1 VTGGVPAG
9 ALAEVARLFF
19 KLGVVGFG
27 GPAAHI
33 AMMREEVVRRRR
45 WVSDERFLDLL
56 GMTNLIPGPNST
68 EMAIHLGYVRAGWPG
83 LLVGGSCFI
92 VPAVVIVLTL
102 AWLYVRYGA
111 TPAATWALYG
121 VIPVIIAVVAQAIW
135 ALGRTAVKGPLPAM
149 LGILVLAL
157 SLAGLN
163 ELALLFGAGA
173 ALMLVRLA
181 RRPAAAAGMVAAALG
196 LPGIALAQ
204 GSVAAAGVT
213 LGTLF
218 VTFLKIGATL
228 YGSGYVLL
236 AFLRNDFV
244 HRLGW
249 LSDRQLLDAIA
260 VGQVTPGPVFTTATF
275 VGYVLAGW
283 TGAVLATVAIFL
295 PSFVFVA
302 LSHPLLPRIRGS
314 RGAGAF
320 LDGVNVAALGLMA
333 AVTWQLGR
341 GAIHRLVHGRAGRGV
356 GRAPDPL
363 ARQLRVAD
371 HRRRRRRPGVPVAR
385 RLSPGARLRRL
396 AGRRRRSR
404 GRPPRSA
411 GKPRRTRA

>member
-1 VTGGVPAG
+1 VTGGVPAQSG

-19 KLGVVGFG
+19 KLGVIGFG

-83 LLVGGSCFI
+83 LLLGGSCFI

-111 TPAATWALYG
+111 TPAATSALYG

-149 LGILVLAL
+149 LGIVVLAL
-157 SLAGLN
+157 SLAGVN

-173 ALMLVRLA
+173 VFMLVRLA
-181 RRPAAAAGMVAAALG
+181 RRPAAAAAMVAAALG
-196 LPGIALAQ
+196 LPGVALGQ
-204 GSVAAAGVT
+204 GTVVAAGVT

-260 VGQVTPGPVFTTATF
+260 IGQVTPGPVFTTATF

-302 LSHPLLPRIRGS
+302 LSQPLLPRIRGS

-333 AVTWQLGR
+333 AVTWQLARSAITDWFTAALAVAAGVLLIR
-341 GAIHRLVHGRAGRGV
+341 WRVNSVWLIIGGAAAGLAYRL
-356 GRAPDPL
+356 
-363 ARQLRVAD
+363 
-371 HRRRRRRPGVPVAR
+371 
-385 RLSPGARLRRL
+385 L
-396 AGRRRRSR
+396 AG
-404 GRPPRSA
+404 
-411 GKPRRTRA
+411 

>member
-1 VTGGVPAG
+1 VTGDIPARSG
-9 ALAEVARLFF
+9 SLAEVARLFF
-19 KLGVVGFG
+19 KLGVIGFG

-83 LLVGGSCFI
+83 LLLGGSCFI
-92 VPAVVIVLTL
+92 VPAMLIVLTL

-111 TPAATWALYG
+111 TPAATSALYG

-135 ALGRTAVKGPLPAM
+135 ALGRTAVKGPLLAV
-149 LGILVLAL
+149 LGIVVLVL

-173 ALMLVRLA
+173 ALMLIRLA
-181 RRPAAAAGMVAAALG
+181 RRPVAAAAMVGAALG
-196 LPGIALAQ
+196 LPGIALGQ
-204 GSVAAAGVT
+204 GAAAGAGVT

-218 VTFLKIGATL
+218 LTFLKIGATL

-320 LDGVNVAALGLMA
+320 LDGVNVAAVGLMA
-333 AVTWQLGR
+333 AVTWQLARSAITDWFTAALAVAAGVLLIR
-341 GAIHRLVHGRAGRGV
+341 WRVNSVWLIIGGAAAGLAFRL
-356 GRAPDPL
+356 
-363 ARQLRVAD
+363 
-371 HRRRRRRPGVPVAR
+371 
-385 RLSPGARLRRL
+385 L
-396 AGRRRRSR
+396 AG
-404 GRPPRSA
+404 
-411 GKPRRTRA
+411 

>member
-1 VTGGVPAG
+1 VTGGVPAQSG
-9 ALAEVARLFF
+9 SLAEVARLFF
-19 KLGVVGFG
+19 KLGVIGFG

-83 LLVGGSCFI
+83 LLLGGSCFI
-92 VPAVVIVLTL
+92 VPAVLIVLTL
-102 AWLYVRYGA
+102 AWLYVHYGA
-111 TPAATWALYG
+111 TPAATSALYG

-135 ALGRTAVKGPLPAM
+135 ALGRTAVKGPLPAA
-149 LGILVLAL
+149 LGIVVLAL

-181 RRPAAAAGMVAAALG
+181 RRPAAAAALVAAVLG
-196 LPGIALAQ
+196 LPGVALGQ
-204 GSVAAAGVT
+204 GAVAGAGVT

-218 VTFLKIGATL
+218 LTFLKIGATL

-275 VGYVLAGW
+275 VGYMLAGW

-333 AVTWQLGR
+333 AVTWQLARSAITDWFTAALAVAAGVLLIR
-341 GAIHRLVHGRAGRGV
+341 WRVNSVWLIIGGAAAGLAYRL
-356 GRAPDPL
+356 
-363 ARQLRVAD
+363 
-371 HRRRRRRPGVPVAR
+371 
-385 RLSPGARLRRL
+385 L
-396 AGRRRRSR
+396 AG
-404 GRPPRSA
+404 
-411 GKPRRTRA
+411 

>member
-1 VTGGVPAG
+1 VTGDIPARSG
-9 ALAEVARLFF
+9 SLAEVARLFF
-19 KLGVVGFG
+19 KLGVIGFG

-83 LLVGGSCFI
+83 LLLGGSCFI
-92 VPAVVIVLTL
+92 VPAMLIVLTL

-111 TPAATWALYG
+111 TPAATSALYG

-135 ALGRTAVKGPLPAM
+135 ALGRTAVKGPLLAV
-149 LGILVLAL
+149 LGIVVLVL

-173 ALMLVRLA
+173 ALMLIRLA
-181 RRPAAAAGMVAAALG
+181 RRPVAAAAMVGAALG
-196 LPGIALAQ
+196 LPGIALGQ
-204 GSVAAAGVT
+204 GAVAGAGVT

-218 VTFLKIGATL
+218 LTFLKIGATL

-320 LDGVNVAALGLMA
+320 LDGVNVAAVGLMA
-333 AVTWQLGR
+333 AVTWQLARSAITDWFTAALAVAAGVLLIR
-341 GAIHRLVHGRAGRGV
+341 WRVNSVWLIIGGAAAGLAFRL
-356 GRAPDPL
+356 
-363 ARQLRVAD
+363 
-371 HRRRRRRPGVPVAR
+371 
-385 RLSPGARLRRL
+385 L
-396 AGRRRRSR
+396 AG
-404 GRPPRSA
+404 
-411 GKPRRTRA
+411 

>member
-1 VTGGVPAG
+1 MTGGVPAG

-19 KLGVVGFG
+19 KLGVIGFG

-33 AMMREEVVRRRR
+33 ALMREEVVRRRR

-83 LLVGGSCFI
+83 LLLGGSCFI
-92 VPAVVIVLTL
+92 VPAVLIVLTL
-102 AWLYVRYGA
+102 AWLYVHYGA
-111 TPAATWALYG
+111 TPAATSALYG

-135 ALGRTAVKGPLPAM
+135 ALGRTAVKGPLPAA
-149 LGILVLAL
+149 LGIGVLAL

-173 ALMLVRLA
+173 AFMLVRLA
-181 RRPAAAAGMVAAALG
+181 RRPAAAAAMVAGTLG
-196 LPGIALAQ
+196 LPAVALGQ
-204 GSVAAAGVT
+204 GVVAGAGVT

-218 VTFLKIGATL
+218 LTFLKIGATL

-236 AFLRNDFV
+236 AFMRNDFV

-333 AVTWQLGR
+333 AVTWQLARSAITDWFTAALAVAAGVLLIR
-341 GAIHRLVHGRAGRGV
+341 WRVNSVWLIAGGAAAGLAYRL
-356 GRAPDPL
+356 
-363 ARQLRVAD
+363 
-371 HRRRRRRPGVPVAR
+371 
-385 RLSPGARLRRL
+385 L
-396 AGRRRRSR
+396 AG
-404 GRPPRSA
+404 
-411 GKPRRTRA
+411 

>member
-1 VTGGVPAG
+1 MTGGVPPRSG

-19 KLGVVGFG
+19 KLGVIGFG

-83 LLVGGSCFI
+83 LLLGGSCFI

-111 TPAATWALYG
+111 TPAATSALYG

-149 LGILVLAL
+149 LGIGVLAL
-157 SLAGLN
+157 SLAGVN

-173 ALMLVRLA
+173 VFMLVRLA
-181 RRPAAAAGMVAAALG
+181 RRPADAAAMVAAALG
-196 LPGIALAQ
+196 LPGVALGQ
-204 GSVAAAGVT
+204 GTIAAAGVT

-260 VGQVTPGPVFTTATF
+260 IGQVTPGPVFTTATF

-333 AVTWQLGR
+333 AVTWQLARSAITDWFTAALAVAAGVLLIR
-341 GAIHRLVHGRAGRGV
+341 WRVNSVWLIIGGAAAGLAYRL
-356 GRAPDPL
+356 
-363 ARQLRVAD
+363 
-371 HRRRRRRPGVPVAR
+371 
-385 RLSPGARLRRL
+385 L
-396 AGRRRRSR
+396 AG
-404 GRPPRSA
+404 
-411 GKPRRTRA
+411 

>member
-1 VTGGVPAG
+1 VTGADVPARSKPLG
-9 ALAEVARLFF
+9 EVARLFL
-19 KLGVVGFG
+19 KLGVIGFG

-83 LLVGGSCFI
+83 LLLGGSCFI
-92 VPAVVIVLTL
+92 VPAVLIVLTL
-102 AWLYVRYGA
+102 AWLYVHYGA

-135 ALGRTAVKGPLPAM
+135 GLGRTAVKGPLLAV
-149 LGILVLAL
+149 LGVTVLAL
-157 SLAGLN
+157 SLAGGN

-181 RRPAAAAGMVAAALG
+181 RPAAAAAAMLAAALG
-196 LPGIALAQ
+196 LPGIAPGQAA
-204 GSVAAAGVT
+204 VAGAGVT

-218 VTFLKIGATL
+218 LTFLKIGATL

-244 HRLGW
+244 HRLHW

-333 AVTWQLGR
+333 AVTWQLARSAITDWFTAALAVAAGVLLIR
-341 GAIHRLVHGRAGRGV
+341 WRVNSVWLIIGGAVAGLAYRL
-356 GRAPDPL
+356 
-363 ARQLRVAD
+363 
-371 HRRRRRRPGVPVAR
+371 
-385 RLSPGARLRRL
+385 L
-396 AGRRRRSR
+396 AG
-404 GRPPRSA
+404 
-411 GKPRRTRA
+411 

>member
-1 VTGGVPAG
+1 MTGGVPAQSG
-9 ALAEVARLFF
+9 SLAEVARLFF
-19 KLGVVGFG
+19 KLGVIGFG

-83 LLVGGSCFI
+83 LLLGGSCFI

-111 TPAATWALYG
+111 TPAATSALYG

-149 LGILVLAL
+149 LGIVVLAL
-157 SLAGLN
+157 SLAGVN

-173 ALMLVRLA
+173 VFMLVRLA
-181 RRPAAAAGMVAAALG
+181 RRPAAAAAMVAAALG
-196 LPGIALAQ
+196 LPGVALGQ
-204 GSVAAAGVT
+204 GTVVAAGVT

-260 VGQVTPGPVFTTATF
+260 IGQVTPGPVFTTATF

-302 LSHPLLPRIRGS
+302 LSQPLLPRIRGS

-333 AVTWQLGR
+333 AVTWQLARSAITDWFTAALAVAAGVLLIR
-341 GAIHRLVHGRAGRGV
+341 WRVNSVWLIIGGAAAGLAYRL
-356 GRAPDPL
+356 
-363 ARQLRVAD
+363 
-371 HRRRRRRPGVPVAR
+371 
-385 RLSPGARLRRL
+385 L
-396 AGRRRRSR
+396 AG
-404 GRPPRSA
+404 
-411 GKPRRTRA
+411 

>member
-1 VTGGVPAG
+1 VTGGVPPRSG
-9 ALAEVARLFF
+9 SLAEVARLFF
-19 KLGVVGFG
+19 KLGVIGFG

-83 LLVGGSCFI
+83 LLLGGSCFI
-92 VPAVVIVLTL
+92 VPAVLIVLTL

-111 TPAATWALYG
+111 TPAATSALYG

-149 LGILVLAL
+149 LGIGVLAL
-157 SLAGLN
+157 SLAGVN

-173 ALMLVRLA
+173 VFMLVRLA
-181 RRPAAAAGMVAAALG
+181 RRPAAAAAMVAAALG
-196 LPGIALAQ
+196 LPGVALGQ
-204 GSVAAAGVT
+204 GTIAAAGVT

-260 VGQVTPGPVFTTATF
+260 IGQVTPGPVFTTATF

-333 AVTWQLGR
+333 AVTWQLARSAITDWFTAALAVAAGVLLIR
-341 GAIHRLVHGRAGRGV
+341 WRVNSVWLIIGGAAAGLAYRL
-356 GRAPDPL
+356 
-363 ARQLRVAD
+363 
-371 HRRRRRRPGVPVAR
+371 
-385 RLSPGARLRRL
+385 L
-396 AGRRRRSR
+396 AG
-404 GRPPRSA
+404 
-411 GKPRRTRA
+411 